1 MRTQPRKHHPMP
13 YRSLPLMLRTTLQT
27 VALVF
32 CLAAVANAAAGPL
45 RDRLG
50 RSADA
55 SEMEDSEGRSAGAW
69 ALQALPPGLRLLRDV
84 AYGPDA
90 QQRMDIYVPDR
101 VQAAPVLFLVH
112 GGGWRRGDKAH
123 DRLVQ
128 NKLAHWAAQGVVLVS
143 VNYRMLPEARP
154 DAQARDVALALSH
167 AQQQAHRWGGD
178 ARRFVLMGHS
188 AGAHLVSLLAVS
200 PERLRATGAQPV
212 LGTVALDSGAM
223 DVEQTMEERHAPLFD
238 KAFGSDPAY
247 WRSVSPQHQWQP
259 GAAPMLVVCSSLRRS
274 PCPQARAFAA
284 RGEALGARVTVL
296 PQPLSHGDVN
306 ETLGLPGPYTAAVD
320 SFLRTLPGW
329 TLP

>member
-1 MRTQPRKHHPMP
+1 MRTQPRKHPMP
-13 YRSLPLMLRTTLQT
+13 YHSLSDMLRTALQS
-27 VALVF
+27 VALAL
-32 CLAAVANAAAGPL
+32 CLAAAASAAAGPL

-50 RSADA
+50 RSTDV
-55 SEMEDSEGRSAGAW
+55 SDVEDGGSSSARTAPP
-69 ALQALPPGLRLLRDV
+69 QALPPGLRLLRDV

-101 VQAAPVLFLVH
+101 VQGAPVLFLVH
-112 GGGWRRGDKAH
+112 GGGWRRGDKVH

-167 AQQQAHRWGGD
+167 AQQQAPRWGGD

-200 PERLRATGAQPV
+200 PEGLRAAGAQPV

-223 DVEQTMEERHAPLFD
+223 DVEQTMQARHAPLFD

-259 GAAPMLVVCSSLRRS
+259 GAAPMLVVCSSLRRT
-274 PCPQARAFAA
+274 PCPQARQFAE
-284 RGEALGARVTVL
+284 RGQSMGVRVGVL
-296 PQPLSHGDVN
+296 PQALSHGDVN
-306 ETLGLPGPYTAAVD
+306 ETLGLPGAYTGAVD
-320 SFLRTLPGW
+320 SFLRSLPGW
-329 TLP
+329 SSP

>member
-1 MRTQPRKHHPMP
+1 MRTAPQA
-13 YRSLPLMLRTTLQT
+13 
-27 VALVF
+27 VVLVF

-50 RSADA
+50 RRRTPVIWK
-55 SEMEDSEGRSAGAW
+55 MERPQRRCMARRPTA
-69 ALQALPPGLRLLRDV
+69 GLRLLRDV
-84 AYGPDA
+84 AYGSDA

-101 VQAAPVLFLVH
+101 AAGGACAVLVH

-154 DAQARDVALALSH
+154 THRPATSPWRCPMRSNRQYRWGQGCAALCAHGAFRRCTSGVVAGGVARAPARD
-167 AQQQAHRWGGD
+167 RG
-178 ARRFVLMGHS
+178 R
-188 AGAHLVSLLAVS
+188 
-200 PERLRATGAQPV
+200 QPV

-223 DVEQTMEERHAPLFD
+223 DVEQTMEERHAPCSTR
-238 KAFGSDPAY
+238 FGRDLAY

-274 PCPQARAFAA
+274 PARRPGVCGRA
-284 RGEALGARVTVL
+284 RRWVRA
-296 PQPLSHGDVN
+296 
-306 ETLGLPGPYTAAVD
+306 
-320 SFLRTLPGW
+320 
-329 TLP
+329 

>member
-1 MRTQPRKHHPMP
+1 
-13 YRSLPLMLRTTLQT
+13 
-27 VALVF
+27 
-32 CLAAVANAAAGPL
+32 
-45 RDRLG
+45 
-50 RSADA
+50 
-55 SEMEDSEGRSAGAW
+55 
-69 ALQALPPGLRLLRDV
+69 
-84 AYGPDA
+84 
-90 QQRMDIYVPDR
+90 
-101 VQAAPVLFLVH
+101 
-112 GGGWRRGDKAH
+112 
-123 DRLVQ
+123 
-128 NKLAHWAAQGVVLVS
+128 
-143 VNYRMLPEARP
+143 
-154 DAQARDVALALSH
+154 
-167 AQQQAHRWGGD
+167 
-178 ARRFVLMGHS
+178 
-188 AGAHLVSLLAVS
+188 
-200 PERLRATGAQPV
+200 
-212 LGTVALDSGAM
+212 M